1 MSQDSPEARMARL
14 EVLLE
19 TTLNQVKGLKDD
31 VERYFDRLGSLQ
43 IVEERNRR
51 LEQDLNRISTQCSA
65 HQASMDKFKE
75 EQSEKDERS
84 NRYIYTF
91 SGILLACSVAW
102 GLVGTYVSRS
112 VADVMD
118 VVDKQHTAE
127 TKQAEPPVA
136 TTEQPP
142 HKP

>member
-1 MSQDSPEARMARL
+1 
-14 EVLLE
+14 
-19 TTLNQVKGLKDD
+19 
-31 VERYFDRLGSLQ
+31 
-43 IVEERNRR
+43 
-51 LEQDLNRISTQCSA
+51 
-65 HQASMDKFKE
+65 MDKFKAD
-75 EQSEKDERS
+75 QNEKDERY

-118 VVDKQHTAE
+118 VVSKHQMAE
-127 TKQAEPPVA
+127 KKPVEPPVA
-136 TTEQPP
+136 VTEQPP